1 MNSTADSDLWGSLIG
16 LRALF
21 YIGNYQL
28 SDILS
33 DIGEDRVRNNF
44 ITGMIMISVPPSEAV
59 EDVEDVPD
67 YTKHAI
73 PWFYGLIAI
82 DILVGYLRSNLSFE
96 PRDSMASITAGVMSR
111 ITALLGERS
120 LEMGA
125 YIWAY
130 NK

>member
-1 MNSTADSDLWGSLIG
+1 M
-16 LRALF
+16 
-21 YIGNYQL
+21 
-28 SDILS
+28 
-33 DIGEDRVRNNF
+33 
-44 ITGMIMISVPPSEAV
+44 PPSEAV

-82 DILVGYLRSNLSFE
+82 DILVGYLKSNLSFE

>member
-1 MNSTADSDLWGSLIG
+1 MIFTQI
-16 LRALF
+16 
-21 YIGNYQL
+21 
-28 SDILS
+28 
-33 DIGEDRVRNNF
+33 NF
-44 ITGMIMISVPPSEAV
+44 LVPPSEAV
-59 EDVEDVPD
+59 KDVEHVPD

-73 PWFYGLIAI
+73 PWFYALIAI